1 MIAMKNKMLKRSHL
15 SEKTC
20 REIIQ
25 LFSDDLTAT
34 QIAGVTN
41 VSRVTINNYL
51 KLIRTHIARHCEE
64 QSQAFTNRKLVPH
77 LPRPLHAVRDTTGDD
92 PAISHMY
99 YGFYTVNDNVFTDEL
114 ISVSK
119 PAIREFQ
126 QASWLHRQEGA
137 HTNELGR
144 YHAIADFDEWRLY
157 RMDAA
162 GGNGKTHQ
170 DDIAVFWG
178 NTRSRL
184 LKFRGMNKNTLY
196 LHVKESEFRYNYRDD
211 DINKILLNIIYKYP
225 LHLSKSYV

>member
-1 MIAMKNKMLKRSHL
+1 MLKRSHL

-34 QIAGVTN
+34 QIAGITN

-64 QSQAFTNRKLVPH
+64 LSYDDPNKMRPFTVNS
-77 LPRPLHAVRDTTGDD
+77 PRP
-92 PAISHMY
+92 PADINVY
-99 YGFYTVNDNVFTDEL
+99 YGFYKMNGNIFTEEL
-114 ISVSK
+114 HAIDK
-119 PAIREFQ
+119 PGIRALQ
-126 QASWLHRQEGA
+126 QASVLHKEETDHFG
-137 HTNELGR
+137 ELVR

-157 RMDAA
+157 RVDPA
-162 GGNGKTHQ
+162 GINGKNYH

-178 NTRSRL
+178 NTRNRL

-196 LHVKESEFRYNYRDD
+196 LHVKESEFRYNYRSD
-211 DINKILLNIIYKYP
+211 DINRLLLNIIYKYP
-225 LHLSKSYV
+225 LHLSKTYV

>member
-34 QIAGVTN
+34 QIAGITS

-64 QSQAFTNRKLVPH
+64 QSQGFNNNNKKTPDH
-77 LPRPLHAVRDTTGDD
+77 LPRQLHAVGDMAPED
-92 PAISHMY
+92 SNYVY

-114 ISVSK
+114 TTISK

-126 QASWLHRQEGA
+126 QASWLHRQEGSQPG
-137 HTNELGR
+137 ELGR

-162 GGNGKTHQ
+162 AGNTKNYH

-196 LHVKESEFRYNYRDD
+196 LHVKESEFRYNYRED

>member
-1 MIAMKNKMLKRSHL
+1 MKNKMLKRSHL

-34 QIAGVTN
+34 QIAGITN

-64 QSQAFTNRKLVPH
+64 QGQRFSNKTVGPSAYR
-77 LPRPLHAVRDTTGDD
+77 LHAAAEKAAEDNGINV
-92 PAISHMY
+92 Y
-99 YGFYTVNDNVFTDEL
+99 YGFYSVTGNVYTDEL
-114 ISVSK
+114 TAVSK
-119 PAIREFQ
+119 PVIREFQ
-126 QASWLHRQEGA
+126 QASWLHRQEA
-137 HTNELGR
+137 VHLNELSK

-157 RMDAA
+157 RLDAGTA
-162 GGNGKTHQ
+162 NGKNYQ
-170 DDIAVFWG
+170 DEIAVFWG

-196 LHVKESEFRYNYRDD
+196 LHVKESEFRYNYRED
-211 DINKILLNIIYKYP
+211 DINKVLLNIIYKYP
-225 LHLSKSYV
+225 LHLSKTYV

>member
-1 MIAMKNKMLKRSHL
+1 M

-51 KLIRTHIARHCEE
+51 KLIRTHIAKHCEE
-64 QSQAFTNRKLVPH
+64 QSQAFSNKKLPSG
-77 LPRPLHAVRDTTGDD
+77 LPLHAVKDNKGEE
-92 PAISHMY
+92 AANSHMY
-99 YGFYTVNDNVFTDEL
+99 YGFYAVNDNVFTDEL
-114 ISVSK
+114 VDISK

-126 QASWLHRQEGA
+126 QASWMQRQEVAQAGA
-137 HTNELGR
+137 LGR

-162 GGNGKTHQ
+162 GNGKVHQ

-196 LHVKESEFRYNYRDD
+196 LHVKESEFRYNYRED

-225 LHLSKSYV
+225 LHLSKNYV

>member
-1 MIAMKNKMLKRSHL
+1 MLKRSHL

-34 QIAGVTN
+34 QIAGITN

-51 KLIRTHIARHCEE
+51 KLIRNHIARHCEE
-64 QSQAFTNRKLVPH
+64 QSQAFSNRKTTL
-77 LPRPLHAVRDTTGDD
+77 LQPRPLHAVKDAGMEDTNNF
-92 PAISHMY
+92 Y

-114 ISVSK
+114 VAVSK
-119 PAIREFQ
+119 PTIREFQ
-126 QASWLHRQEGA
+126 QASWMHRQEAGP
-137 HTNELGR
+137 LSDLSR

-157 RMDAA
+157 RMDA
-162 GGNGKTHQ
+162 GLVNGKSQQ
-170 DDIAVFWG
+170 DDITVFWG

-196 LHVKESEFRYNYRDD
+196 LHVKESEFRYNYRED

-225 LHLSKSYV
+225 LHLSKVYV

>member
-1 MIAMKNKMLKRSHL
+1 MKNKMLKRSHL

-34 QIAGVTN
+34 QIAGITN

-51 KLIRTHIARHCEE
+51 KLIRNHIARHCEE
-64 QSQAFTNRKLVPH
+64 QNQGFTNRKMVTHTPG
-77 LPRPLHAVRDTTGDD
+77 PLQAVNDMAETGNN
-92 PAISHMY
+92 MY
-99 YGFYTVNDNVFTDEL
+99 YGFYTVNDAVFTDEL
-114 ISVSK
+114 VAVSK
-119 PAIREFQ
+119 PTIREFQ
-126 QASWLHRQEGA
+126 QASWLHRQDSA
-137 HTNELGR
+137 PANDLSR
-144 YHAIADFDEWRLY
+144 YNAIADFDEWRLY
-157 RMDAA
+157 RMDTAA
-162 GGNGKTHQ
+162 GIKNNQ

-196 LHVKESEFRYNYRDD
+196 LHVKESEFRYNYRDN

-225 LHLSKSYV
+225 LHLSKEYV

>member
-1 MIAMKNKMLKRSHL
+1 MKNKMLKRSHL

-34 QIAGVTN
+34 QIAGITS

-51 KLIRTHIARHCEE
+51 KLIRTHIARHCED
-64 QSQAFTNRKLVPH
+64 QSQGLNNKKAVTQ
-77 LPRPLHAVRDTTGDD
+77 LPRQLHAAGDM
-92 PAISHMY
+92 AAEENYNVY

-114 ISVSK
+114 TAVGK

-126 QASWLHRQEGA
+126 QASWLQRQEAG
-137 HTNELGR
+137 HLSELRG

-157 RMDAA
+157 RMDVGTA
-162 GGNGKTHQ
+162 NGKSHP
-170 DDIAVFWG
+170 DDISVFWG

-196 LHVKESEFRYNYRDD
+196 LHVKESEFRYNYRND
-211 DINKILLNIIYKYP
+211 DINKMLLNIIYKYP

>member
-1 MIAMKNKMLKRSHL
+1 MKNKMLKRSHL

-34 QIAGVTN
+34 QIAGVTG

-51 KLIRTHIARHCEE
+51 KLIRTHIARHCQE
-64 QSQAFTNRKLVPH
+64 QSQGFTNKKLVPH
-77 LPRPLHAVRDTTGDD
+77 LSRPLQVVKDTEDSTV
-92 PAISHMY
+92 Y
-99 YGFYTVNDNVFTDEL
+99 YGFYTMNENVFTDEL
-114 ISVSK
+114 TAINK

-126 QASWLHRQEGA
+126 QASWLHRQDGIYPG
-137 HTNELGR
+137 ELGR

-162 GGNGKTHQ
+162 AGTSKTHH
-170 DDIAVFWG
+170 DEIAVFWG
-178 NTRSRL
+178 NTRNRL

-196 LHVKESEFRYNYRDD
+196 LHVKESEFRFNYRED

-225 LHLSKSYV
+225 LHLSKTGV

>member
-1 MIAMKNKMLKRSHL
+1 MKNKMLKRSHL

-34 QIAGVTN
+34 QIAAITN

-64 QSQAFTNRKLVPH
+64 LGQRFSNTKTAAPSIYRV
-77 LPRPLHAVRDTTGDD
+77 HAATEKAAEDNGIN
-92 PAISHMY
+92 AY
-99 YGFYTVNDNVFTDEL
+99 YGFYSVTGNVYTDEL
-114 ISVSK
+114 TAVSK
-119 PAIREFQ
+119 PVIREFQ
-126 QASWLHRQEGA
+126 QASWLHRQEAG
-137 HTNELGR
+137 HLHELSR

-157 RMDAA
+157 RLDAGA
-162 GGNGKTHQ
+162 VNGKIYQ
-170 DDIAVFWG
+170 DEIAVFWG

-196 LHVKESEFRYNYRDD
+196 LHVKESEFRYNYRED
-211 DINKILLNIIYKYP
+211 DINKVLLNIIYKYP

>member
-1 MIAMKNKMLKRSHL
+1 MLKRSHL

-34 QIAGVTN
+34 QIAAITG

-64 QSQAFTNRKLVPH
+64 RSGAAQSSQPVVIRNA
-77 LPRPLHAVRDTTGDD
+77 AAQED
-92 PAISHMY
+92 SHVY
-99 YGFYTVNDNVFTDEL
+99 YGFYRQNGHVLTEEL
-114 ISVSK
+114 
-119 PAIREFQ
+119 PAIDKAGIRAFQ
-126 QASWLHRQEGA
+126 QATLLHRQDASYFGD
-137 HTNELGR
+137 LVR

-157 RMDAA
+157 RVDTAPGA
-162 GGNGKTHQ
+162 SKIHQ

-178 NTRSRL
+178 NTRNRL

-196 LHVKESEFRYNYRDD
+196 LHVKESEFRYNYREDD
-211 DINKILLNIIYKYP
+211 LNRLLLNIIYKFP

>member
-34 QIAGVTN
+34 QIAGFTS

-64 QSQAFTNRKLVPH
+64 QSQGFSNKKTTPH
-77 LPRPLHAVRDTTGDD
+77 LPRKLHAVRDITEDNNNN
-92 PAISHMY
+92 MY

-114 ISVSK
+114 IAVSK
-119 PAIREFQ
+119 PAIREIQ
-126 QASWLHRQEGA
+126 QASWLHRQDGG
-137 HTNELGR
+137 HLSELSR

-157 RMDAA
+157 RMDANA
-162 GGNGKTHQ
+162 GNGKNQH

-196 LHVKESEFRYNYRDD
+196 LHVKESEFRYNYRED

>member
-1 MIAMKNKMLKRSHL
+1 MKNKMLKRSHL

-20 REIIQ
+20 RDIIQ

-34 QIAGVTN
+34 QIAGITS

-51 KLIRTHIARHCEE
+51 KLIRTHIARHCED
-64 QSQAFTNRKLVPH
+64 QRQGFGFPGTKTAKPADSLY
-77 LPRPLHAVRDTTGDD
+77 AVNDTAVYDYNV
-92 PAISHMY
+92 Y

-114 ISVSK
+114 PLVNK
-119 PAIREFQ
+119 QAIREFQ
-126 QASWLHRQEGA
+126 QASWLPRQEAG
-137 HTNELGR
+137 HVNGLTR

-157 RMDAA
+157 RMDTI
-162 GGNGKTHQ
+162 GGNGKIQQ
-170 DDIAVFWG
+170 DGIAVFWG

-196 LHVKESEFRYNYRDD
+196 LHVKESEFRYNYRED

-225 LHLSKSYV
+225 LHLSKTYV

>member
-1 MIAMKNKMLKRSHL
+1 MLKRSHL

-34 QIAGVTN
+34 QIAAITN

-64 QSQAFTNRKLVPH
+64 LGQRFSNTKTAAPSIYRV
-77 LPRPLHAVRDTTGDD
+77 HAATEKAAEDNGIN
-92 PAISHMY
+92 AY
-99 YGFYTVNDNVFTDEL
+99 YGFYSVTGNVYTDEL
-114 ISVSK
+114 TAVSK
-119 PAIREFQ
+119 PVIREFQ
-126 QASWLHRQEGA
+126 QASWLHRQEAG
-137 HTNELGR
+137 HLHELSR

-157 RMDAA
+157 RLDAGA
-162 GGNGKTHQ
+162 VNGKIYQ
-170 DDIAVFWG
+170 DEIAVFWG

-196 LHVKESEFRYNYRDD
+196 LHVKESEFRYNYRED
-211 DINKILLNIIYKYP
+211 DINKVLLNIIYKYP

>member
-1 MIAMKNKMLKRSHL
+1 MLKRSHL

-34 QIAGVTN
+34 QIAGITN

-51 KLIRTHIARHCEE
+51 KLIRNHIARHCEE
-64 QSQAFTNRKLVPH
+64 QSQGFSNKKIIAQV
-77 LPRPLHAVRDTTGDD
+77 PRPLHAVKD
-92 PAISHMY
+92 AAAEINNVY
-99 YGFYTVNDNVFTDEL
+99 YGFYTVNENVFTDEL
-114 ISVSK
+114 PAVNK

-126 QASWLHRQEGA
+126 QASWLHRQDGG
-137 HTNELGR
+137 HLGELGR
-144 YHAIADFDEWRLY
+144 YHAIGDFDEWRLY

-162 GGNGKTHQ
+162 AGNGKTYQ
-170 DDIAVFWG
+170 DDITIFWG

-196 LHVKESEFRYNYRDD
+196 LHVKESEFRYNYRND

-225 LHLSKSYV
+225 LHLSKNYV